1 MGRRRLRRRT
11 KAERLAARGDVRRLA
26 RLLKAHDWLVDA
38 DGQARDLAVGQRLE
52 AVAALGTV
60 EGAEAEAALVQ
71 ALRDDDPRVLQAAV
85 IALGPDASDKAA
97 RTLARAAA
105 TWRDPSLAQAR
116 QSALD
121 VLVAMDDEIIAI
133 VFAEALAKD
142 DQREHLNDTD
152 ENDLR
157 RLFDR
162 DKGPASEVLADR
174 LAERLSLGDAPARN
188 RAHQVLVTLGGV
200 AVPPLVDALSDPA
213 RRQSACAALAAIRDP
228 RAVPALCGILQH
240 GDGPTR
246 AMAAQTLGAIRDPRA
261 LEDLVRAG
269 NDSNPDVRDA
279 ALDALDRL
287 GSLVEVL
294 GAAAIADSL
303 DTGVG
308 RADGPPRS
316 EGRDGL
322 LAQPG
327 RNHRT
332 LRQRFLS
339 RVQDPPDRKRPNG

>member
-1 MGRRRLRRRT
+1 
-11 KAERLAARGDVRRLA
+11 
-26 RLLKAHDWLVDA
+26 
-38 DGQARDLAVGQRLE
+38 
-52 AVAALGTV
+52 VAALGTV

-97 RTLARAAA
+97 RTLARAAT
-105 TWRDPSLAQAR
+105 TWRDPSLNQAR

-213 RRQSACAALAAIRDP
+213 RRQSACAALAAIRDT
-228 RAVPALCGILQH
+228 RAVPALVSSLQR
-240 GDGPTR
+240 GDQATR
-246 AMAAQTLGAIRDPRA
+246 ALAASTLGAIRDPRA
-261 LEDLVRAG
+261 LEALAEAAKDPA
-269 NDSNPDVRDA
+269 PEVRDA

-287 GSLVEVL
+287 GTVADLL
-294 GAAAIADSL
+294 GAAALADSL
-303 DTGVG
+303 SRSPDVG
-308 RADGPPRS
+308 ENGPAPQQHDGINAASQGSIAP
-316 EGRDGL
+316 
-322 LAQPG
+322 
-327 RNHRT
+327 RT
-332 LRQRFLS
+332 LLQRLLGK
-339 RVQDPPDRKRPNG
+339 PPP